1 MLIQYADNFQDS
13 NLVLNLMFFHA
24 NTEEFN
30 NHSILTNFQGPSNHA
45 SLSVHITIEKESI
58 QEKKLTIVKN
68 SEEEKE
74 FINDLRNRISYIKT
88 TNICNS
94 EKLEEVT

>member
-1 MLIQYADNFQDS
+1 
-13 NLVLNLMFFHA
+13 MFLHA
-24 NTEEFN
+24 NIEEFN
-30 NHSILTNFQGPSNHA
+30 NHFILTNLQGLSNHA
-45 SLSVHITIEKESI
+45 SLSVHITIKEESI
-58 QEKKLTIVKN
+58 QEKKITIVKN

-74 FINDLRNRISYIKT
+74 FINNLRNRISCIKT